1 MHRWIDTVQ
10 IPYNV
15 VQREV
20 EEKLL
25 PLAEELGIGVMVMEP
40 LKKGRYVKEL
50 KGVPD
55 LSPLKELEVET
66 WAQALLARVAA
77 DLSASTT
84 IPATSRP
91 ERITENA
98 LAGNLKPMPQEL
110 WDYVREETVR
120 LL

>member
-40 LKKGRYVKEL
+40 LKKGRYVNEL
-50 KGVPD
+50 K
-55 LSPLKELEVET
+55 EVLT
-66 WAQALLARVAA
+66 RA
-77 DLSASTT
+77 
-84 IPATSRP
+84 P
-91 ERITENA
+91 
-98 LAGNLKPMPQEL
+98 
-110 WDYVREETVR
+110 
-120 LL
+120 